1 MHSVILRDSG
11 FDRTYKAD
19 NYIDALVLFSTLSKH
34 FTVVELWQGAKL
46 ITKHDN
52 T

>member
-1 MHSVILRDSG
+1 MHSVIFRHEG

-19 NYIDALVLFSTLSKH
+19 NYIDALVLFHSLSGK